1 MYLRI
6 KKQFQNWWA
15 HSAEKLKRSDL
26 DTQTA
31 TLQGEKTMTVAGIRN
46 SAYRN
51 KKKKR
56 KPALSAEKRVPI
68 VSRIPK
74 QFQASIKVT
83 LVKPRDR
90 SLLLISFSLKDG
102 ILHFARSTI
111 QKAERR
117 CPG

>member
-31 TLQGEKTMTVAGIRN
+31 TLQGEKTMTVA
-46 SAYRN
+46 YRDV
-51 KKKKR
+51 KKKR

-83 LVKPRDR
+83 LVKPLDR

>member
-1 MYLRI
+1 M
-6 KKQFQNWWA
+6 
-15 HSAEKLKRSDL
+15 SALSRKTETIGPRYTDSDSPGWENDDSRG
-26 DTQTA
+26 DTY
-31 TLQGEKTMTVAGIRN
+31 
-46 SAYRN
+46 SAYRDV
-51 KKKKR
+51 KKKR

-83 LVKPRDR
+83 LVKPLDR